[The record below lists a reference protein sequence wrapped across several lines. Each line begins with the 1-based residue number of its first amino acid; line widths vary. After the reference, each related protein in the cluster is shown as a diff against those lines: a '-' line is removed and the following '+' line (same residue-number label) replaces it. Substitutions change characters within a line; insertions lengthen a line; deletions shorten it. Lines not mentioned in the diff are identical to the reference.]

1 MKLSRILSIL
11 TMLLLS
17 AVMLFAGGS
26 ADNHDEHGDYDTIP
40 HIEPVDDIS
49 QRPLNVVATTSII
62 GDVLKAVAG
71 DNVSLSVLI
80 GAGVNPHGYQ
90 PNPSDFRRIEEADM
104 VFINGFDLE
113 EQLLDAV
120 KAAATGYVVPVSAA
134 IKLPDSEQED
144 HEEHPDEEKEDGHDH
159 GGINPHVWFNPLYV
173 ASWTAVME
181 DVLSQADPAH
191 ASDYSRNANEYRN
204 ALMQLDGE
212 IKLLLAGIVPE
223 RRKLVTDHE
232 LLSHFSQRYGF
243 ETVGTIIPGTSTG
256 TEPSARDIAGLVKLL
271 EQEGIA
277 TIFVGETAT
286 ADLEKL
292 ARAISAESGTDI
304 AVVPLLTG
312 ALAET
317 GSPGDTYIGFM
328 LENSRRIARALKE

>member
-1 MKLSRILSIL
+1 MKLSRFISIL
-11 TMLLLS
+11 TMLLISS
-17 AVMLFAGGS
+17 AMLFAGG
-26 ADNHDEHGDYDTIP
+26 AEDRHDKYGEYDTIP
-40 HIEPVDDIS
+40 LIEPVDALS
-49 QRPLNVVATTSII
+49 QRSLKVVATTSII

-71 DNVSLSVLI
+71 NHATISVLI

-90 PNPSDFRRIEEADM
+90 PNPSDFKRIEEADI

-120 KAAATGYVVPVSAA
+120 TAAATGYVVPVSAA
-134 IKLPDSEQED
+134 IELLASEEGE
-144 HEEHPDEEKEDGHDH
+144 HEEHHDEEEEDGHDH
-159 GGINPHVWFNPLYV
+159 GGVNPHVWFNPLYV
-173 ASWTAVME
+173 ASWTEVME

-191 ASDYSRNANEYRN
+191 ASDYSRNAGAYRS

-212 IKLLLAGIVPE
+212 IELLLSGIFPE
-223 RRKLVTDHE
+223 RRKLITDHE
-232 LLSHFSQRYGF
+232 LLSHFSEHYGF
-243 ETVGTIIPGTSTG
+243 ETIGTIIPGTSTG
-256 TEPSARDIAGLVKLL
+256 TEPSARDIAALVELL
-271 EQEGIA
+271 KKEEIT

-292 ARAISAESGTDI
+292 ARAISTESGTDI

-312 ALAET
+312 ALAKT

-328 LENSRRIARALKE
+328 LENSRRIAQVLKE